1 MQLYCSLTVYLVL
14 PIICIALGHATG
26 VPVQVRDTDELQ
38 QQVVAIWA
46 EFQQSAVYDVIDQWG
61 KD

>member
-1 MQLYCSLTVYLVL
+1 VL